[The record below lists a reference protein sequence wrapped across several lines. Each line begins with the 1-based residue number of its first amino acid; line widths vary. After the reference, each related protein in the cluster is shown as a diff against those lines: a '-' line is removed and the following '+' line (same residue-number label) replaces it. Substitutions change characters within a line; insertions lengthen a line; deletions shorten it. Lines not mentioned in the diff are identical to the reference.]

1 MRVSI
6 TSVFATLT
14 LALGMTSLVSAGVV
28 ITPVTPDQVVEK
40 TGGDCYFGVVT
51 PRGCAP
57 LRS

>member
-6 TSVFATLT
+6 TSVFAAVT

-40 TGGDCYFGVVT
+40 TGGDCFFGVVT
-51 PRGCAP
+51 PRGCA
-57 LRS
+57 